1 MYVGNPTLCSL
12 HHPCHSVD
20 KWLGPHSFHV
30 MVTLPGREMERRREG
45 DNDLAWTQV
54 KRKNRSEPQNEMVVE
69 LELKRVDGL
78 KVKINH
84 CQEQN

>member
-12 HHPCHSVD
+12 HLPCHSVD
-20 KWLGPHSFHV
+20 KWLGPHSFHA
-30 MVTLPGREMERRREG
+30 MATLPGREKERGREG

-54 KRKNRSEPQNEMVVE
+54 KGKNGSEPQNEIVVE
-69 LELKRVDGL
+69 LEFQRVDRL

-84 CQEQN
+84 DQEQN